1 MEEYILYFNN
11 ETGNIYTS
19 FEKQV
24 ISKLMTESILSE
36 IVDEKTRRI
45 IKMLMLGYK
54 KGEIIRKLN
63 SSNYE
68 INKKIYQ
75 VRKDVSKRI

>member
-1 MEEYILYFNN
+1 
-11 ETGNIYTS
+11 
-19 FEKQV
+19 
-24 ISKLMTESILSE
+24 
-36 IVDEKTRRI
+36 
-45 IKMLMLGYK
+45 MLMLGYK

-75 VRKDVSKRI
+75 VRKDVSKGYKY